1 MPPKKINPT
10 ELEQLLLDA
19 RYLLMMNKREEATAN
34 VKAFMDAVR
43 AERPPRLPDDIAGAD
58 PYVVQTRLVELYL
71 LNPEKN
77 EEQIYEK
84 IDKALDYIGVQGEGG
99 VNYDRAN
106 EQRRQDRRQELLDK
120 WPAKWTR
127 VSAEDI
133 GKKVQEIARQDPAA
147 VKAAEVLLPLGELYI
162 VGGAPRDVA
171 LGKTP
176 KDIDLM
182 ARLIDGKTIERELSK
197 VKGGMV
203 LLTGKQFPVYRFKY
217 RGAEVEI
224 ALPRI
229 EEKSGEGN
237 KDWKIVSDPSIP
249 VEKDLERRDFTA
261 NAIAV
266 NFATGAVHDP
276 FGGIEDIQNGQ
287 IKTVTPSSFRDD
299 SSRTLRALTQMA
311 KHGLIPDDTTR
322 EQMREYAQ
330 YLNKVP
336 GEMLQAE
343 LTKILKAGNPHAA
356 IRLAFETGVL
366 EHFIPEVAATFGFD
380 QANPH
385 HEHELGEH
393 LLAVLE
399 RILEISDD
407 PDVRL
412 AALLHD
418 IGKPGSQW
426 MDEAG
431 VGHYY
436 KKKLDNGE
444 FVGEDHAELG
454 AQMAYDR
461 LNALRFPTDRR
472 DQVTFYIKNHMF
484 PSFQN
489 AKGARKFLQ
498 MAGSYENA
506 MNLLALRE
514 ADQSGKGS
522 PGGTQDV
529 DLMRMLVTEEH
540 EKGSAFSL
548 RDLAINGRDVID
560 VTGAQGPEIG
570 RKLNALLEA
579 VLENPELNNR
589 ESLLELVKTA
599 KKTAA
604 WADVAAKA
612 KKLKDSGKVRLVRN
626 GYNTI
631 VAEVEGDTGKYQVE
645 IDRLDPKSRAIT
657 GWTCQC
663 DWAQYAFGRTR
674 KWKKYEGRLCSHAMA
689 AFWQSQASP
698 LDDERPL
705 PNAIAPNVA
714 PVNPQSPAPGLT
726 TLPMPLPESMPTTVE
741 DAVPGTL
748 NIPGAFSKRM
758 AQLLDDFHSITI
770 L

>member
-1 MPPKKINPT
+1 MLHKWQKI
-10 ELEQLLLDA
+10 
-19 RYLLMMNKREEATAN
+19 
-34 VKAFMDAVR
+34 
-43 AERPPRLPDDIAGAD
+43 
-58 PYVVQTRLVELYL
+58 
-71 LNPEKN
+71 
-77 EEQIYEK
+77 
-84 IDKALDYIGVQGEGG
+84 
-99 VNYDRAN
+99 
-106 EQRRQDRRQELLDK
+106 
-120 WPAKWTR
+120 
-127 VSAEDI
+127 SAEDI
-133 GKKVQEIARQDPAA
+133 GKRVQEIARQDPAA
-147 VKAAEVLLPLGELYI
+147 AKAAEVLLPIGELYI

-182 ARLIDGKTIERELSK
+182 VRLIDGDTIMRELSK
-197 VKGGMV
+197 VDGGQV
-203 LLTGKQFPVYRFKY
+203 FLTGKQFPVYRFKY
-217 RGAEVEI
+217 KGSEVEI

-276 FGGIEDIQNGQ
+276 FGGIEDIQKGQ
-287 IKTVTPSSFRDD
+287 IRTVTPSSFRDD

-311 KHGLIPDDTTR
+311 KHGLIPDDTTK
-322 EQMREYAQ
+322 EQMRQYAE

-336 GEMLQAE
+336 GELLQAE

-356 IRLAFETGVL
+356 IRLAYETGVL
-366 EHFIPEVAATFGFD
+366 DHFLPEVAATFGFD

-385 HEHELGEH
+385 HQLELGDH
-393 LLAVLE
+393 MLQVLE
-399 RILEISDD
+399 NILESSDD
-407 PDVRL
+407 PDLRL

-418 IGKPGSQW
+418 IGKPASQW
-426 MDEAG
+426 LDEQG

-436 KKKLDNGE
+436 KSKLPNGE
-444 FVGEDHAELG
+444 FIGQDHEDVG
-454 AQMAYDR
+454 AQMAIDR
-461 LNALRFPTDRR
+461 LNALRFPSDRR
-472 DQVTFYIKNHMF
+472 DQVAFYIQNHMF
-484 PSFQN
+484 PAFSN
-489 AKGARKFLQ
+489 LKGARKFLQ
-498 MAGSYENA
+498 MAGSYDNA

-514 ADQSGKGS
+514 ADQGGKGNGDGS
-522 PGGTQDV
+522 QDV
-529 DLMRMLVTEEH
+529 DLMRMLVTQVYDE
-540 EKGSAFSL
+540 GQAFSL
-548 RDLAINGRDVID
+548 KDLAINGRDVID
-560 VTGAQGPEIG
+560 ATGVQGPEVG

-589 ESLLELVKTA
+589 ETLLELVKTA
-599 KKTAA
+599 KKTAS

-612 KKLKDSGKVRLVRN
+612 KRLKDAGRVRLIRN
-626 GYNTI
+626 GYNTV
-631 VAEVEGDTGKYQVE
+631 VAEVDGDTGKYQVE

-674 KWKKYEGRLCSHAMA
+674 KWKKFEGRLCSHAMA

-698 LDDERPL
+698 LDDERPA

-714 PVNPQSPAPGLT
+714 PVNPQAPAPGITSLPAA
-726 TLPMPLPESMPTTVE
+726 PMPESIPTTIE
-741 DAVPGTL
+741 DAIPGTL

-758 AQLLDDFHSITI
+758 AQILDDFHSITI
-770 L
+770 F